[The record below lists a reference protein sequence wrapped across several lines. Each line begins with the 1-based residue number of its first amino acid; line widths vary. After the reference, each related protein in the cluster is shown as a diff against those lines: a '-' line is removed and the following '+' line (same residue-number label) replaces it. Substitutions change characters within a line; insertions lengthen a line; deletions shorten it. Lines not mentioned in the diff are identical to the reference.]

1 MAPQPTADPSAEP
14 ASSEM
19 AQGSSLADQ
28 WAATVKALAR
38 HKGKKYNLGALLR
51 DCKADAISL
60 EGDTLVLA
68 FTNRSNME
76 RMQEEIDDPM
86 GRRLVAEAVEQF
98 FGRPLGFKLTL
109 MGDAGAGGAS
119 PRSAQ
124 NSHLVRAA
132 MGMGAKIVE
141 EVEE

>member
-1 MAPQPTADPSAEP
+1 VAE
-14 ASSEM
+14 S
-19 AQGSSLADQ
+19 GSLVDR
-28 WAATVKALAR
+28 WLATVKVLAQ

-51 DCKADAISL
+51 DCKPEAVSI
-60 EGDTLVLA
+60 EGDTLILIFA
-68 FTNRSNME
+68 HRNHME
-76 RMQEEIDDPM
+76 RMQEEIDDPK

-98 FGRPLGFKLTL
+98 FDRPYEVKLSL
-109 MGDAGAGGAS
+109 SEDAGAGGTS

-124 NSHLVRAA
+124 NSPLVRAA

>member
-1 MAPQPTADPSAEP
+1 
-14 ASSEM
+14 
-19 AQGSSLADQ
+19 LADH
-28 WAATVKALAR
+28 WAATVKALGR

-51 DCKADAISL
+51 DCRPEAISL

-68 FTNRSNME
+68 FTNKSNME
-76 RMQEEIDDPM
+76 RMQEEIDDPK

-98 FGRPLGFKLTL
+98 FGQPYGFKLTL
-109 MGDAGAGGAS
+109 MEDVGAGGNS

-124 NSHLVRAA
+124 NSPLVRAA

-141 EVEE
+141 EIVE